1 MLKAGHFILIKC
13 SMSQANVYHKG
24 SKESVP
30 QLKKESLTRY
40 NFL

>member
-13 SMSQANVYHKG
+13 SSQANVYHKG